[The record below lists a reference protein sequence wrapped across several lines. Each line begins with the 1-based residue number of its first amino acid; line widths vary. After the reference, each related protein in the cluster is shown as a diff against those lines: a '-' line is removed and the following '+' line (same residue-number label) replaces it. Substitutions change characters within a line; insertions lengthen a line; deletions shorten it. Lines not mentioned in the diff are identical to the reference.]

1 MRKRF
6 AIILVA
12 LCTMGSLTLAPDTAA
27 ASQGPAGAKPDGSE
41 HSPRPPSRWWTN
53 ERYRQEL
60 KLTAD
65 QTAQIERIVQDS
77 MSRLKGDKE
86 DLERAQAD
94 FRQAMERANVPER
107 ELLKAAE
114 RLEMAR
120 YSISKERTTMLV
132 RIHSVLNA
140 DQRKKL
146 DAISKRN
153 DENRPR

>member
-6 AIILVA
+6 ATILVG
-12 LCTMGSLTLAPDTAA
+12 LCVAGGLTLAPDTAA
-27 ASQGPAGAKPDGSE
+27 ASQGPAGVKPDGAE

-60 KLTAD
+60 RLTTE

-94 FRQAMERANVPER
+94 FRLAMERANVPER

-132 RIHSVLNA
+132 RIHSVLTA

-146 DAISKRN
+146 DAISKRH
-153 DENRPR
+153 DENRPK